1 MLAVPE
7 FRALLLAQTLATCG
21 TVVVQTTLSV
31 LVYARTGSA
40 LLASLAFALG
50 FTPYLFGATLLSAV
64 ADRCPARDVLV
75 VCQALSCA
83 VAAAMALPGLPVPVL
98 LALVLVL
105 GVAAPVFQ
113 GARAAAL
120 PDLLPDGGYP
130 LGRSLLR
137 LVAQSTQVAGF
148 AVGGLLLLAVPAA
161 HALLASAAVQAG
173 RLAVL
178 TARHTPVF
186 AQLAD
191 EAERWAAMR
200 PGAALDLV
208 ANAAVVRFYSG
219 EDSQRRRVQE
229 LLRHLPDDGPHAAT
243 HGWARAVADPFTDRD
258 RLVALLPRLAV
269 EAEAEARPE
278 RLTAVGIM
286 AWLLDETPRAVRAFD
301 EALGRREAWG
311 ALPEGLGGAVAW
323 AYLERGRWDQ
333 ARTVCARVLAVGR
346 AAGLDHAVACAAAVD
361 ATVLALQGDTA

>member
-1 MLAVPE
+1 MPIPDSPARPASYRTVLAVPE

-148 AVGGLLLLAVPAA
+148 AVGGLL
-161 HALLASAAVQAG
+161 
-173 RLAVL
+173 
-178 TARHTPVF
+178 
-186 AQLAD
+186 
-191 EAERWAAMR
+191 
-200 PGAALDLV
+200 
-208 ANAAVVRFYSG
+208 
-219 EDSQRRRVQE
+219 
-229 LLRHLPDDGPHAAT
+229 
-243 HGWARAVADPFTDRD
+243 
-258 RLVALLPRLAV
+258 
-269 EAEAEARPE
+269 
-278 RLTAVGIM
+278 
-286 AWLLDETPRAVRAFD
+286 
-301 EALGRREAWG
+301 
-311 ALPEGLGGAVAW
+311 
-323 AYLERGRWDQ
+323 
-333 ARTVCARVLAVGR
+333 
-346 AAGLDHAVACAAAVD
+346 
-361 ATVLALQGDTA
+361 